1 MRRFIILVVV
11 LFSSS
16 SLYAADTVV
25 AVMNFFN
32 YGGPGLNYL
41 SSSIPDSVSSS
52 LADIRGIR
60 VIERRELSTQLDEVV
75 VEQAGAVD
83 SENVE
88 RVGTLVNADVLILGS
103 ISGNPKSVV
112 IKMKA
117 VSVSTGDVL
126 EQKVVRAP
134 IETLFDYAVAEAR
147 LIGAVVSGQD
157 VARISVYSNPSGATV
172 YIDGIEVGTTPL
184 ERYSVLAGEH
194 KVQVMRQGYRGY
206 QEILTVGAD
215 THRKLNPVLIEDQLI
230 RRNDAG
236 LGFYYLV
243 PLNDEVRPT
252 LLINPVFFNHT
263 KDILQMGLEFAFAL
277 NQRHDMDLISPINTP
292 FTMERQYDLIMFHAC
307 INVLPFRRLR
317 TVVPKAGVAVG
328 LVHLRDYRINQALD
342 RGLELIINQTSFS
355 LMGRVGVSFHASDFF
370 GIFLEARYYLQPS
383 KINRPIYV
391 SQGLGSEMAQVS
403 DSVRIN
409 YYAAGGGIKLAF

>member
-1 MRRFIILVVV
+1 VRRFIILVVV

-75 VEQAGAVD
+75 VEQTGAVD
-83 SENVE
+83 SEDVE
-88 RVGTLVNADVLILGS
+88 R
-103 ISGNPKSVV
+103 
-112 IKMKA
+112 
-117 VSVSTGDVL
+117 
-126 EQKVVRAP
+126 
-134 IETLFDYAVAEAR
+134 
-147 LIGAVVSGQD
+147 
-157 VARISVYSNPSGATV
+157 
-172 YIDGIEVGTTPL
+172 VGTTPL

-194 KVQVMRQGYRGY
+194 KVQVMRQGYRDY